1 MSEASCTGN
10 STIPSEG
17 IHYEICEEMEDNF
30 FGTLGKM
37 SDAKCPGEDRI
48 ILCELEG
55 GMISNINENTRFNL
69 LNLAFLKTYQ
79 NENVR
84 SRRKH
89 LAYKTYLFIFQP
101 YRSIAMDMFQF
112 MELTFP
118 GGPREV
124 KRIIVRSV
132 TDMVVHKLKDGKFTF
147 YQGDKS
153 AELSFTLETDRTCL
167 VHINM
172 AGVDADIK
180 AIAGKSFNDS
190 FEN

>member
-1 MSEASCTGN
+1 MAFVIFIFQQFANASIINTPPALTPPCDQDNIELSEASCTGN

-84 SRRKH
+84 AVSKH
-89 LAYKTYLFIFQP
+89 LPHTGFFSYFHI
-101 YRSIAMDMFQF
+101 
-112 MELTFP
+112 
-118 GGPREV
+118 GREAV
-124 KRIIVRSV
+124 
-132 TDMVVHKLKDGKFTF
+132 L
-147 YQGDKS
+147 
-153 AELSFTLETDRTCL
+153 L
-167 VHINM
+167 VP
-172 AGVDADIK
+172 
-180 AIAGKSFNDS
+180 
-190 FEN
+190 

>member
-1 MSEASCTGN
+1 
-10 STIPSEG
+10 
-17 IHYEICEEMEDNF
+17 MEDNF

-84 SRRKH
+84 AVSKH
-89 LAYKTYLFIFQP
+89 LPTYLTAMYPFLFQP

-180 AIAGKSFNDS
+180 AIAGTSFNNDV
-190 FEN
+190 EN

>member
-1 MSEASCTGN
+1 
-10 STIPSEG
+10 
-17 IHYEICEEMEDNF
+17 
-30 FGTLGKM
+30 
-37 SDAKCPGEDRI
+37 
-48 ILCELEG
+48 
-55 GMISNINENTRFNL
+55 
-69 LNLAFLKTYQ
+69 
-79 NENVR
+79 
-84 SRRKH
+84 
-89 LAYKTYLFIFQP
+89 
-101 YRSIAMDMFQF
+101 

-180 AIAGKSFNDS
+180 AIADKTDRLRMDVESVHKMTEPVRTAFKIDLFVNELKLEAPESEVTEPDS
-190 FEN
+190 